1 MATFPGTS
9 WSWKR
14 LVASIDKG
22 YEGKRP
28 RTWVLT
34 TKTGRRALSDEV
46 ASLGSSE

>member
-1 MATFPGTS
+1 MVLEEAGC
-9 WSWKR
+9 
-14 LVASIDKG
+14 VDIDKG